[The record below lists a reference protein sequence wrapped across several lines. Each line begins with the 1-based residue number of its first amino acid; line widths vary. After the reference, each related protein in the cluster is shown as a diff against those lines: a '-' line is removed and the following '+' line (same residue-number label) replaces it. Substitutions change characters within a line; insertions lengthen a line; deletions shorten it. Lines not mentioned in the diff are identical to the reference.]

1 LVGLPDARVGEQPR
15 WLELELRGWEAAP
28 LSNVPYEV
36 TFSDG
41 SKRQGTLD
49 AKGFAHLDG
58 IPKGV
63 EHKVEYKNPATAV
76 DPDPYTLG
84 DLAKSIK
91 AYLGV

>member
-1 LVGLPDARVGEQPR
+1 MP
-15 WLELELRGWEAAP
+15 
-28 LSNVPYEV
+28 NVPYEV

-41 SKRQGTLD
+41 SKRHGTLD
-49 AKGFAHLDG
+49 GNGFARLDG

-63 EHKVEYKNPATAV
+63 EHQVVYKNPPSSV
-76 DPDPYTLG
+76 DPDPYTLS